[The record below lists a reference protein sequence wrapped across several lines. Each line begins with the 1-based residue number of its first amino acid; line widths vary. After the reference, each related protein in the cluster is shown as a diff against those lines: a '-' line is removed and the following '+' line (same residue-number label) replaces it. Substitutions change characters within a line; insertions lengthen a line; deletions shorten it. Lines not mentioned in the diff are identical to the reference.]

1 MQQGLNF
8 QTHQYVD
15 PSTQLQQSLGAGGM
29 FAQTLKGMQQ
39 FDDDNVKID
48 MMRHEQAR
56 QAKIDAQNDAAI
68 ALSAKEKA
76 YNMGAEKAVNDTQ
89 VRADLGNLMYQ
100 KGLTGPEQAM
110 LVNQSDSQIN
120 ATNAGAKVSD
130 ALAGIDRTKLNADQ
144 QKRYDQLA
152 SADGN
157 LNTTS
162 DNGKD
167 TYNVATKL
175 GLLKDAYALGGIGE
189 TDAYN
194 KAAKTLGISND
205 SEQGVIKSNNEENAF
220 VNRYTNLAAIDPLF
234 GQTKLDKLADYQAE
248 WVKLHP
254 EDKDFMTSA
263 VNGLQSSLNAANG
276 AAIAE
281 RKKELDTLLAQKA
294 ALGDNVKNADL
305 DNSIKMAQM
314 RITAAG
320 HEESSENGLA
330 KAIAGLAS
338 GGSNLSREDKFSINL
353 ADQLRQYATSSKPE
367 VGQNIIDAY
376 RQAKEKG
383 YSAAETRALV
393 QGGIHADGI
402 PEKNQGQAYKFD
414 NKAMFDKGPSKAYTD
429 SNDYVAIRQ
438 QQIATNDAQKEAEF
452 AQLQKLLA
460 AKGGS
465 SGLAALDKQ
474 IYDVQRTPQEAYT
487 QAAMQAGKD
496 FAYDEDLA
504 GHKGIADAQ
513 AIADQAAMNKF
524 HADAVGGTP
533 PSAGTSTG
541 KTTTDTGVKVPTSGS
556 AFELA
561 KNFITQGEGHGFKV
575 YMDHEFKDGKTIDR
589 PATYLG
595 VAVSDA
601 NSAIDQYNT
610 ANKTKIPYVGTN
622 IGYAP
627 TPDQTKIISS
637 FADNHMKQS
646 MDMAYKY
653 VGDTGNKDTNDLLAA
668 GSANMLHQ
676 YGDNS
681 EVAKRL
687 IAKVVDSVKSGNGD
701 EAIKTIMKSS
711 YGDAYSD
718 RALAFASAVKAIPG
732 LNTTINP
739 ESLITKYDAK
749 TAAAR
754 YSATAAGLKKSGLSV
769 DDQNQVL
776 ANLQN
781 RFKADHINLDY
792 KIDPLGFTSPT
803 NVMQKDTDKNR
814 IIDLTSQIN
823 SIAPHAVVPIK
834 QLQVVEH
841 DERPLATWLSNLP
854 TRYENMVAENTN
866 DINKANDDKLKYRL
880 NSERNQLV
888 NAAKSKDDE
897 SAMLIADAGLA
908 AQYKNAT
915 TSTQKKLIIATA
927 EQFKKDKENAERGA
941 ALKAGIF
948 Q

>member
-1 MQQGLNF
+1 
-8 QTHQYVD
+8 
-15 PSTQLQQSLGAGGM
+15 M

-56 QAKIDAQNDAAI
+56 QAKIDAQNDAAT
-68 ALSAKEKA
+68 ALAAKEKA

-100 KGLTGPEQAM
+100 KGLTNPEQAM

-152 SADGN
+152 SADGS

-162 DNGKD
+162 ADGKD

-205 SEQGVIKSNNEENAF
+205 SEQGVIKSNNEGNAF
-220 VNRYTNLAAIDPLF
+220 VDRYTNLATIDPLF
-234 GQTKLDKLADYQAE
+234 GQTKLDKLADYKAE

-263 VNGLQSSLNAANG
+263 VNGLQSSLNSANG
-276 AAIAE
+276 VAIAE
-281 RKKELDTLLAQKA
+281 RKKELDELLAKKA

-305 DNSIKMAQM
+305 DNAIKMAQL
-314 RITAAG
+314 RITASG
-320 HEESSENGLA
+320 HEASSENGLA
-330 KAIAGLAS
+330 KAIAGLSS

-353 ADQLRQYATSSKPE
+353 ADQLRQYATNSKSE
-367 VGQNIIDAY
+367 VGQNIIEAY

-414 NKAMFDKGPSKAYTD
+414 NQSMFDKGPSKAYTD
-429 SNDYVAIRQ
+429 SNDYVALRQ

-452 AQLQKLLA
+452 AQLQKLFA

-524 HADAVGGTP
+524 HADAVGGTK
-533 PSAGTSTG
+533 PSAVAPTTGITPATTAVVKPNAFQMPAGYNDLDDAGRKLALQNSGVNLIKQEEHNGGPGGRYVPYDDISHDKNGNEVNTG
-541 KTTTDTGVKVPTSGS
+541 KALGYGIHLNEFLAATPQLKGNFDPKNKDDQKLFDAYENKRLGDNITVANSQAVALGLPAEAIPVLASMNHQSGTGWMSNWPNMVKQLKAGDYDGAIATVDKSLWHQKQTPERAQKFMDMLGAVRDMKASGLKWNQSPDAKYNSSLDTDT
-556 AFELA
+556 
-561 KNFITQGEGHGFKV
+561 
-575 YMDHEFKDGKTIDR
+575 
-589 PATYLG
+589 
-595 VAVSDA
+595 
-601 NSAIDQYNT
+601 
-610 ANKTKIPYVGTN
+610 
-622 IGYAP
+622 
-627 TPDQTKIISS
+627 
-637 FADNHMKQS
+637 DNHTSILQKQL
-646 MDMAYKY
+646 A
-653 VGDTGNKDTNDLLAA
+653 DLNTKREAVLSER
-668 GSANMLHQ
+668 SANPWYNIPTTLAISKQADAIGAQM
-676 YGDNS
+676 
-681 EVAKRL
+681 
-687 IAKVVDSVKSGNGD
+687 SG
-701 EAIKTIMKSS
+701 IKTDILNENNSKLLKNKLLEIEQSKDSS
-711 YGDAYSD
+711 E
-718 RALAFASAVKAIPG
+718 AS
-732 LNTTINP
+732 
-739 ESLITKYDAK
+739 
-749 TAAAR
+749 
-754 YSATAAGLKKSGLSV
+754 TAAGKSKTNRLKEQAKL
-769 DDQNQVL
+769 
-776 ANLQN
+776 LQE
-781 RFKADHINLDY
+781 KALLY
-792 KIDPLGFTSPT
+792 
-803 NVMQKDTDKNR
+803 
-814 IIDLTSQIN
+814 
-823 SIAPHAVVPIK
+823 
-834 QLQVVEH
+834 
-841 DERPLATWLSNLP
+841 SND
-854 TRYENMVAENTN
+854 NTN
-866 DINKANDDKLKYRL
+866 RL
-880 NSERNQLV
+880 DLYNQ
-888 NAAKSKDDE
+888 
-897 SAMLIADAGLA
+897 
-908 AQYKNAT
+908 
-915 TSTQKKLIIATA
+915 
-927 EQFKKDKENAERGA
+927 
-941 ALKAGIF
+941 
-948 Q
+948 